1 MVSHGLP
8 IPPPNEA
15 TDFEHLCLELF
26 KRSWNDGQAQ
36 LFGVRGQNQSGIDIV
51 GRPDSGLEVY
61 AVQCKVRSK
70 RLKFSDVLSD
80 IARAD
85 QMQPRLSHLIFATT
99 ARRDASLQSQVLALT
114 LERSAQGKYPISIMA
129 WDDLT
134 TLLAMHIDIA
144 RLHFPIYFD
153 KVRSEG
159 NGPVDFNV
167 RAANSQRSE
176 RLRMLVSMLNGGFHS
191 DRLTVSE
198 IAEQLG
204 IEKITEL
211 DDYFS
216 GVDEPPI
223 ELLKKIGDLFCIN
236 AEWIVHGK
244 GSPFYHSEPFFPD
257 AHQSLP
263 LIRSSRPEEVI
274 FVRCSSDRGECV
286 IVLKYNDWKFHR
298 LNTYCHVSAHVG
310 GTGSAQLLSLFNL
323 IRELSK
329 PQSNVFCVGE
339 TLNPIEFDELLNG
352 EIPPGSVLGK
362 RGSRMPWWDA
372 LLDIE
377 YKYATPTHY
386 LDLYGASLVD
396 AHRVIREQIAKT
408 AEWAG
413 DAEAISLSW
422 RHE

>member
-1 MVSHGLP
+1 MASHGLP

-26 KRSWNDGQAQ
+26 KRSWNDSQAQ
-36 LFGVRGQNQSGIDIV
+36 LYGVKGQNQSGIDIV
-51 GRPDSGLEVY
+51 GRPNSGLEVH

-70 RLKFSDVLSD
+70 RLAFSEVLSD

-85 QMQPRLSHLIFATT
+85 QMQPRLSHLVFATT

-134 TLLAMHIDIA
+134 ALLAMHIDIA

-153 KVRSEG
+153 NVRTEG
-159 NGPVDFNV
+159 DGLVNVNV

-176 RLRMLVSMLNGGFHS
+176 RLRMLVSKLNGNHS
-191 DRLTVSE
+191 DCLTVSE
-198 IAEQLG
+198 IAELLG

-216 GVDEPPI
+216 GADEPSI

-244 GSPFYHSEPFFPD
+244 GSPFYHSEPFFPE
-257 AHQSLP
+257 AYQALP
-263 LIRSSRPEEVI
+263 LIRSSTPEEVI
-274 FVRCSSDRGECV
+274 FVRCGSEQGECV

-310 GTGSAQLLSLFNL
+310 GTGSAQLLSLYNL

-329 PQSNVFCVGE
+329 PHSNMYCVGE
-339 TLNPIEFDELLNG
+339 TLNPREFDELLNG
-352 EIPPGSVLGK
+352 EVAPGSVLGK

-377 YKYATPTHY
+377 YKHATATHY
-386 LDLYGASLVD
+386 LDLYGAALVD
-396 AHRVIREQIAKT
+396 AHRVIREQIVKT
-408 AEWAG
+408 TK
-413 DAEAISLSW
+413 
-422 RHE
+422 